1 MSDATGSD
9 RYVRGRHLASVLN
22 ERYRDVYTRDPNIVG
37 SAYGRRIVGGEV
49 SDVPSIVIYVARK
62 VPSAFLPPSR
72 MLPRRMYVGSDWIDV
87 DVFETGPIYP
97 HSFTGRDRPA
107 PSGITIGRLLDS
119 PIDAGTLGALVTDL
133 QAKGEGNPA
142 ILSCNHVLANENAG
156 NAGDIIVQPGV
167 LDGGT
172 SPGDNI
178 ATLTRFVTINASGN
192 VVDCAIATVDDRAL
206 VVNQMKNN
214 LMPVPT
220 KDHPA
225 VGLLFAGGCNRTFM
239 NPITSVLSQL
249 NVQFI
254 SGADATI
261 APTVGMNVEKVGR
274 TTEYTSSTILEID
287 ASLTVSYNFGPGA
300 FVHQIATAWM
310 SSPGDSGSVVC
321 RGGEGGNV
329 DNCST
334 GGCGST
340 QAAQSLLGVDLKL
353 DAAIEKDFRERYLQH
368 TRVGRHIIDVFFR
381 AEAAILQRV
390 NDARIA
396 HTDRDHV
403 RALYHK
409 YIERI
414 RMALL
419 QPERHD
425 AHFTDEQIRE
435 IRDLLDRA
443 KKYMHEDERRATD
456 DLFEVLLPHM
466 RQKTVQE
473 ILHALNDD
481 ALFEHVRRI
490 LSGVDALRGG
500 RDD

>member
-1 MSDATGSD
+1 MADEAHD
-9 RYVRGRHLASVLN
+9 ERYLRGRHLASVLN
-22 ERYRDVYTRDPNIVG
+22 ERYRDVYVRDSNIIG

-49 SDVPSIVIYVARK
+49 SDVPAIVIYVARK
-62 VPSAFLPPSR
+62 VPAEFLPPSR
-72 MLPRRMYVGSDWIDV
+72 MLPRRLHVGSDWIDV

-107 PSGITIGRLLDS
+107 PSGISIGRFADS

-156 NAGDIIVQPGV
+156 NSGDVIVQPGAI
-167 LDGGT
+167 DGGN

-178 ATLTRFVTINASGN
+178 ATLTRFVTINATGN
-192 VVDCAIATVDDRAL
+192 VVDCAIATVDDPAL

-254 SGADATI
+254 SGTDATI

-274 TTEYTSSTILEID
+274 TTEYTTSTILEVD
-287 ASLTVSYNFGPGA
+287 ASLTASYNFGPGA
-300 FVHQIATAWM
+300 FVNQIATAWM
-310 SSPGDSGSVVC
+310 SSPGDSGSVIC
-321 RGGEGGNV
+321 RGGQGGNV
-329 DNCST
+329 DNCSS

-340 QAAQSLLGVDLKL
+340 SAAQSFLGVDLKL

-368 TRVGRHIIDVFFR
+368 TRVGRFLIDVYFR
-381 AEAAILQRV
+381 HEGTIVGRV
-390 NDARIA
+390 RDVQV
-396 HTDRDHV
+396 TQEDRERL

-414 RMALL
+414 RMGLL
-419 QPERHD
+419 QPEHGN
-425 AHFTDEQIRE
+425 AHFTREQIRE
-435 IRDLLDRA
+435 IRDLLERA
-443 KKYMHEDERRATD
+443 KKYMYADEAQAVD
-456 DLFEVLLPHM
+456 ELFKVLAPHL
-466 RQKTVQE
+466 RNKTVRQ
-473 ILHALNDD
+473 ILNSLNDD
-481 ALFEHVRRI
+481 TLLGHIRRI
-490 LSGVDALRGG
+490 ISRVDALRQ
-500 RDD
+500 RDDD